1 MPVKKIAY
9 YGTALLL
16 IGVLLGMQI
25 GSFASEGDAYASIK
39 KIENAF
45 FLIKK
50 HYVED
55 VDSAQLS
62 EAGVKG
68 MLNTLDPHSVYISK
82 ERMERVSES
91 FDASFEGIGISYEFI
106 RGQGEQ
112 DTVTVLSA
120 LPGGPS
126 EAAGLVSGD
135 RIIAVDDSSAVG
147 FTHEDVQRTLKGP
160 QGTKVDVTVRR
171 PGYDEPLH
179 FTITRDEIPLNT
191 VDAAYMV
198 DDRTGYIKL
207 NRFAR
212 TTYSEFMRAM
222 RRLEREGMERLILD
236 LQGNAGGFMNMAI
249 RISDEFLSKDEVI
262 VSARSRHE
270 QFNQMNRA
278 QAGGTFEEKPLVVLI
293 DEHSASASEIV
304 AGALQDHD
312 RALIVGRRSFGKGLV
327 QKQFELQDG
336 SAMRV
341 TISRFYT
348 PSGRLIQTPY
358 KRGEREEYYQEKVY
372 QNGESSARNL
382 SKVPDSL
389 KYTTDSG
396 RVVTGG
402 GGILPDYVVSP
413 DTLTPLLKAFGR
425 KNVIGHFARM
435 WLDGHGKDLRKRWE
449 EQDTFTDEFE
459 VSDRLFGSL
468 LDFAE
473 QRGLL
478 LGPSTGGTGEAAGSF
493 SRSEVEDSR
502 PVIEVLLEAHLARR
516 LFGRQAWYPFYNRL
530 DPAFQQ
536 AMKHWEQAREMV
548 H

>member
-1 MPVKKIAY
+1 MPVKKFTC

-16 IGVLLGMQI
+16 VGVLLGMQI
-25 GSFASEGDAYASIK
+25 GSFASEGDPYASIK

-50 HYVED
+50 NYVED

-68 MLNTLDPHSVYISK
+68 MLNALDPHSVYISK
-82 ERMERVSES
+82 ERMERVSER
-91 FDASFEGIGISYEFI
+91 FNASFEGIGISYEFI
-106 RGQGEQ
+106 RGKGKQ
-112 DTVTVLSA
+112 DTLTVLNA

-126 EAAGLVSGD
+126 EEAGLVSGD
-135 RIIAVDDSSAVG
+135 RIIAINDSSAIG

-160 QGTKVDVTVRR
+160 GGTQVDVTVRR
-171 PGYDEPLH
+171 PGYDKLLH
-179 FTITRDEIPLNT
+179 FTITRDKIPLTT

-198 DDRTGYIKL
+198 DDRTGYVKL

-212 TTYSEFMRAM
+212 TTYSEFMQAM
-222 RRLEREGMERLILD
+222 RRLERKGMERLILD

-249 RISDEFLSKDEVI
+249 QISDEFLPAGEEI

-270 QFNQMNRA
+270 QFNQVSRA
-278 QAGGTFEEKPLVVLI
+278 QAGGVLEEKPLIVLI

-312 RALIVGRRSFGKGLV
+312 RALIIGRRSFGKGLV
-327 QKQFELQDG
+327 QKQFELSDG

-358 KRGEREEYYQEKVY
+358 ERGEREEYYEEKAY
-372 QNGESSARNL
+372 QGGKSSMRSL
-382 SKVPDSL
+382 SSIPDSL
-389 KYTTDSG
+389 KYTTDDG
-396 RVVTGG
+396 RIVTGG

-413 DTLTPLLKAFGR
+413 DTLTPLLKALGR
-425 KNVIGHFARM
+425 KNVIGHFART
-435 WLDGHGKDLRKRWE
+435 WLDGHGKSLRTQWK
-449 EQDTFTDEFE
+449 EQSTFTNEFE
-459 VSDRLFGSL
+459 VSNHLFESL

-478 LGPSTGGTGEAAGSF
+478 FGPNTSGAGGTSSSF
-493 SRSEVEDSR
+493 SRSEVEESR
-502 PVIEVLLEAHLARR
+502 PLIEVLLEAHLARR
-516 LFGRQAWYPFYNRL
+516 LFGRQAWYPYYNRL
-530 DPAFQQ
+530 DPAFQE
-536 AMKHWEQAREMV
+536 AMQHWGQARNMIR
-548 H
+548 